1 MSNSNSRSRARYLKS
16 LMASTALVSAGAQ
29 VAQAQTSGVVQAD
42 QSGPI
47 EEIVVRGV
55 ARQFR
60 PQEQDSAT
68 GLRMSLVETPQA
80 VSVVTPEMMDTINA
94 DNAYD
99 ATDLVPGVQR
109 SGYGF
114 GFEQIVMR
122 GIFNTRHRIND
133 ILIGN
138 SFTSVE
144 GYGLDRLEI
153 VRGPATVVYGVT
165 GSFGGEINN
174 ILKRPRRVFE
184 AEVGAE
190 VGSYDSHNVY
200 ADVTGPLNEDG
211 TIAGRVAVKYDQ
223 YGLPLDID
231 GEDFPNYKYMVLSSI
246 AWDITP
252 RTTLRLTHHHQE
264 RNTDPWDGGALIE
277 RPDGSLALPD
287 VDPEI
292 WYYSHPDDSNE
303 TLDIEFAIAELEHEF
318 ENGWRT
324 ETKVAWNRYDEDL
337 AYYYPFGPFGAYSLA
352 DDEVYIYTYD
362 IEREGEDL
370 TFHQTLGGDFELF
383 DREHQFFLAGEYT
396 DNLDPY
402 RFQLLNSFFQGYG
415 PIDMY
420 DDDVYDGETPRFSDG
435 SPFLPVEGDREELF
449 GIRQVLLDESEDLK
463 LSAQFLLNVTDRLD
477 VLAGVL
483 YHENDS
489 VTEIPINRGEVI
501 DPPTVDKVGFEE
513 TVYRLGV
520 TYGLVENWGI
530 IDESRVYYSYSE
542 GFEPQT
548 FTNADGETVSAPQEM
563 EQHEVGVKT
572 EMLGGS
578 VGFTASL
585 YDYEITNI
593 QVSSSFLGSFGGFGS
608 TVLEGSQEATGLE
621 LQLIGEILPGWNVSA
636 NYSYIDVEIKDPNFE
651 EIGLPRSTPEHSG
664 ALTTTYEFLDGPAA
678 GLRIGTTVKIS
689 GDYSFIEGPTN
700 VNRFGS
706 LVDGAHERVDLH
718 ASYAPRSGQWQN
730 AEITFNWRNVFDED
744 IIYAKQ
750 GNPGYGIMFVDQQA
764 VTLGLRYSF
773 D

>member
-1 MSNSNSRSRARYLKS
+1 MSETNSGSKSRYLNT
-16 LMASTALVSAGAQ
+16 LLASTALVSAGAASAQ
-29 VAQAQTSGVVQAD
+29 PQPAPVAQAD
-42 QSGPI
+42 RSGPI

-94 DNAYD
+94 DSAYE

-109 SGYGF
+109 SGFGF
-114 GFEQIVMR
+114 GLEQIVMR
-122 GIFNTRHRIND
+122 GVFNTRHRVND
-133 ILIGN
+133 ILLGN
-138 SFTSVE
+138 GFTSVE
-144 GYGLDRLEI
+144 GYALDRLEI
-153 VRGPATVVYGVT
+153 VRGPATAVYGVT

-184 AEVGAE
+184 AEVGGE
-190 VGSYDSHNVY
+190 VGSYDSHNVF
-200 ADVTGPLNEDG
+200 ADITGPLNDEG
-211 TIAGRVAVKYDQ
+211 TIAGRLVVKYDQ

-231 GEDFPNYKYMVLSSI
+231 GEDFPNYEYMVLGSI

-264 RNTDPWDGGALIE
+264 RNMDPWDGGALIE
-277 RPDGSLALPD
+277 NPDGSLALPD
-287 VDPEI
+287 VDPET
-292 WYYSHPDDSNE
+292 WYFSHPDQSKE
-303 TLDIEFAIAELEHEF
+303 TLDIEFGIVELEHEF

-324 ETKVAWNRYDEDL
+324 ETKVAWNKYDEDL
-337 AYYYPFGPFGAYSLA
+337 AYFYPFGPFGAYSLA

-362 IEREGEDL
+362 TNEDGEDL
-370 TFHQTLGGDFELF
+370 TFHQTLGGDFEFL
-383 DREHQFFLAGEYT
+383 DREHQFFAAVEYT

-420 DDDVYDGETPRFSDG
+420 EDDVYDGTPRFSDG
-435 SPFLPVEGDREELF
+435 SPFLPIAGDREEQF

-463 LSAQFLLNVTDRLD
+463 LSFQMLLNVTDRLEI
-477 VLAGVL
+477 LGGVL
-483 YHENDS
+483 YHDNDS
-489 VTEIPINRGEVI
+489 VTEIPFNQGVQL

-513 TVYRLGV
+513 TVYRFGA
-520 TYGLVENWGI
+520 TYGLVENWGA
-530 IDESRVYYSYSE
+530 IDQARVYYSYSE

-563 EQHEVGVKT
+563 EQHEVGLKT

-578 VGFTASL
+578 VGFSAAL

-636 NYSYIDVEIKDPNFE
+636 NYAYIDVEINDPNFE
-651 EIGLPRSTPEHSG
+651 ESGLPRTTPEHSG

-678 GLRIGTTVKIS
+678 GLRVGTTIKIS
-689 GDYSFIEGPTN
+689 DDYSFIEGPTN
-700 VNRFGS
+700 VGRFGS
-706 LVDGAHERVDLH
+706 LVAGGHERVDLH
-718 ASYAPRSGQWQN
+718 ASYAPRGGRWQN
-730 AEITFNWRNVFDED
+730 LEVTFNWRNVFDED
-744 IIYAKQ
+744 IIVAKQ
-750 GNPGYGIMFVDQQA
+750 GNPGYGIMFLDQEA
-764 VTLGLRYSF
+764 VTVGLRYQF